1 MPASKS
7 SASSQRSELLAAAL
21 GAALGSAAAWWC
33 WRRGYTLYYGDA
45 EAHLN
50 IARRITDSQTLNG
63 RLLGTVWL
71 PLPHLLMAPLA
82 RQDWLWRSGVAG
94 VIPSVAAFTAACG
107 FLFASARRALD
118 SAAAGFAAVLFFALN
133 PNMLYLQSAPMTE
146 PVFAAALAALLWAS
160 LVYRESGS
168 KAALLFAAAASN
180 AASLTRYEGWF
191 LIPFTALL
199 FWLARGNRRHAILF
213 AALAAV
219 GPAAW
224 LLHNHYYWGD
234 ALEFY
239 RGPYSARAIYQRQ
252 LAEGMPPYQG
262 AAGFAAAAQYYLAA
276 MRLVVGE
283 PLLVLAAAGAITALA
298 RRAWRP
304 VVLLAL
310 PATFYIWSIRTGATP
325 VFVPE
330 LPPYSRYN
338 TRYALAALPL
348 AAFAAAAAVL
358 LIPRRIRA
366 WGAIALPLV
375 VGAAWLATADP
386 LSACW
391 AESAAGSRGRREWTG
406 LAAET
411 FRGEYRR
418 GDGVLFFFGDL
429 AGVLRLSGI
438 PLSESLHQDNGA
450 AWDAAL
456 ADPGTARPRWA
467 LAMQGDPVWQ
477 ALQRSTTFQ
486 LHRRI
491 IVERAPAIEIYRRQS
506 Q

>member
-1 MPASKS
+1 MA
-7 SASSQRSELLAAAL
+7 LA
-21 GAALGSAAAWWC
+21 AALGSAAAWWC

-50 IARRITDSQTLNG
+50 IARRIADSRTPGG
-63 RLLGTVWL
+63 RQIGTVWL
-71 PLPHLLMAPLA
+71 PLPHLLTAPLA
-82 RQDWLWRSGVAG
+82 RFDSLWQSGVAG

-107 FLFASARRALD
+107 FLFASARRAFD
-118 SAAAGFAAVLFFALN
+118 SAPAAAAAVLFFALN
-133 PNMLYLQSAPMTE
+133 PNLLYLQSVPMTE
-146 PVFAAALAALLWAS
+146 PVFAAALLALLWAG

-168 KAALLFAAAASN
+168 MAALLFAALASN

-191 LIPFTALL
+191 LIPFTALF
-199 FWLARGNRRHAILF
+199 FWFARRNPRHAVLF
-213 AALAAV
+213 TALAAA

-224 LLHNHYYWGD
+224 LLHNYHYWGD

-252 LAEGMPPYQG
+252 LAQGMPPYAG
-262 AAGFAAAAQYYLAA
+262 AAGFAAAARYYFAA
-276 MRLVVGE
+276 LCLVLGA
-283 PLLVLAAAGAITALA
+283 PLLAIGAAGAMAALA
-298 RRAWRP
+298 RRNWWPIA
-304 VVLLAL
+304 LLAL
-310 PATFYIWSIRTGATP
+310 PAVFYISSIRTGATP

-348 AAFAAAAAVL
+348 AAFAAAAAVT

-366 WGAIALPLV
+366 WGAVLLPLAL
-375 VGAAWLATADP
+375 GAMWLATADP

-391 AESAAGSRGRREWTG
+391 AESAASSRSRREWTR
-406 LAAET
+406 LASET

-429 AGVLRLSGI
+429 AGVLRLSAI
-438 PLSESLHQDNGA
+438 PLREALHQDNGA

-456 ADPGTARPRWA
+456 ADPDRARERWA
-467 LAMQGDPVWQ
+467 LAVAGDPVSQ
-477 ALQRSTTFQ
+477 ALQRSTTFH

-491 IVERAPAIEIYRRQS
+491 MVERAPAIEIYRRQP